1 MGRVYKPRAGTA
13 TWSGRSSAD
22 TVREPAAPPR
32 RKAREVMVGAG
43 SMPPYRLLEVIGEGG
58 MARVYLAEHTVLGK
72 RVAIKT
78 LLPQFEFCFDAHE
91 LLLREARI
99 AGMIRHPN
107 LVDVYDFATDSNGR
121 PYYVMELAAGETL
134 GQRLA
139 NGPLLLSQ
147 GLDIIINIADAVA
160 AVHEA
165 GYLHRD
171 IKAENVLLASDG
183 RRVVA
188 KLIDFGIARPIA
200 PDPERRYEGMVGTP
214 RSMAPEQISQ
224 DEVDER
230 TDIWALGVLFYEI
243 LTGEMPFPI
252 GSSTREDLVA
262 VLTEPPRPL
271 PLDVTGDIRAI
282 VGACLSKEPEERPPS
297 AAVLVA
303 RLRAAQGRYLARHDM
318 VERALEDAEE
328 WSPAPF
334 AEARLRSPRAHT
346 DGLAA

>member
-1 MGRVYKPRAGTA
+1 
-13 TWSGRSSAD
+13 
-22 TVREPAAPPR
+22 
-32 RKAREVMVGAG
+32 
-43 SMPPYRLLEVIGEGG
+43 MPPYRLLEVIGEGG

-99 AGMIRHPN
+99 AGAVRHPN

-134 GQRLA
+134 GQRLSS
-139 NGPLLLSQ
+139 GPLLLSQ
-147 GLDIIINIADAVA
+147 GLDLIINIADAVA

-171 IKAENVLLASDG
+171 IKAENVLLSSDG
-183 RRVVA
+183 RRIVA

-200 PDPERRYEGMVGTP
+200 PDPEHRYEGMVGTP

-224 DEVDER
+224 DAVDER

-243 LTGEMPFPI
+243 LTGEMPFPT
-252 GSSTREDLVA
+252 GTSTREDLVA

-271 PLDVTGDIRAI
+271 PLDVTADIRAI
-282 VGACLSKEPEERPPS
+282 VGDCLSKEAEHRPPS

-303 RLRAAQGRYLARHDM
+303 RLRAAQGRYLARHDL
-318 VERALEDAEE
+318 VERALEDEA
-328 WSPAPF
+328 WPALGPL
-334 AEARLRSPRAHT
+334 EGARIRPDRAQT